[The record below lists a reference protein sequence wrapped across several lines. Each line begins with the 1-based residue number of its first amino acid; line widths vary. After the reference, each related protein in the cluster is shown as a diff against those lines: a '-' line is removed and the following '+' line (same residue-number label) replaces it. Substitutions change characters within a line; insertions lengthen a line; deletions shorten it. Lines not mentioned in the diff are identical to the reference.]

1 MKILIVKYLPSGNDS
16 YTAELLDFFKSRIK
30 KFYTIE
36 ELDLLENIP
45 PVHNLVSM
53 KAYKER
59 NFGGKELNDEQK
71 KAIEPMDKLSLQ
83 FKNADLIVFAYPMHN
98 FSIPGI
104 VKTYLDAVIQKS
116 ILFKSENNESKGLMG
131 KSKFINIYTSKG
143 AYDREYGFLD
153 NAKVVMKIEL
163 DFMGFIDY
171 EFVHASTGNDVTRK
185 VHVANAQKMLEG
197 IIKKWNL

>member
-131 KSKFINIYTSKG
+131 KSKF
-143 AYDREYGFLD
+143 LD